1 MFLSGG
7 RVAGEFEEDLFEIG
21 EHCPEVRDFDPVL
34 RQAVNYVSHEIVP
47 GTTNREGEILAR
59 DRLKSRDRSKMF
71 LGGSVVGRKSP
82 RFAPGSAVGPAP
94 PCADVDDAH
103 PITQICN
110 ANDQGPRGNPAL
122 RRSR

>member
-7 RVAGEFEEDLFEIG
+7 RVAGEFEEDLIEIG

-34 RQAVNYVSHEIVP
+34 RQAVNYVSHEVVP
-47 GTTNREGEILAR
+47 GTTNREAEILAR

-71 LGGSVVGRKSP
+71 LGGWSSVESTTVRSG
-82 RFAPGSAVGPAP
+82 AVPSDQRLR
-94 PCADVDDAH
+94 CADVDDAH
-103 PITQICN
+103 PIAQICI